1 MDFIFIVLCSPFN
14 LFLIDF
20 EHKII
25 PDAIPFQK
33 LCPES
38 LIFLIRKW
46 EAKPPMRKN
55 THMEHAIQVEPDER
69 KCGRK
74 EEGNATI
81 SVNHC
86 TPAGW

>member
-1 MDFIFIVLCSPFN
+1 MQL
-14 LFLIDF
+14 LFKSF
-20 EHKII
+20 
-25 PDAIPFQK
+25 A
-33 LCPES
+33 ES
-38 LIFLIRKW
+38 RKKVRNK
-46 EAKPPMRKN
+46 AMRKN

-86 TPAGW
+86 TLAGW

>member
-1 MDFIFIVLCSPFN
+1 MQLLFKSFAQSLQKVGNKALC
-14 LFLIDF
+14 
-20 EHKII
+20 
-25 PDAIPFQK
+25 
-33 LCPES
+33 
-38 LIFLIRKW
+38 
-46 EAKPPMRKN
+46 KN